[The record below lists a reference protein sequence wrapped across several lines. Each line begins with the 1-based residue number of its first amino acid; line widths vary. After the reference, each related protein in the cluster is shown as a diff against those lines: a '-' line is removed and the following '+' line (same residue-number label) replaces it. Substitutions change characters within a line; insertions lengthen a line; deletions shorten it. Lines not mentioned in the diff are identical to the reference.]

1 MEKTTWGGLDVDVVG
16 RGVVGVAEGVGAA
29 DVVDAEVVDGAGAE
43 VVVDRV
49 GTGAVLDV
57 VFVVGGDVD
66 GR

>member
-29 DVVDAEVVDGAGAE
+29 DVVDAEVVGGAGAE
-43 VVVDRV
+43 VVDRV

-57 VFVVGGDVD
+57 VFVGGEDVGG
-66 GR
+66 R